1 MVQKY
6 LGMQVLLWNYPG
18 QAFTEW
24 RPEQLINNEYIA
36 NCLNEV
42 LGQVGEKGTKA
53 LQDATLVTRH
63 QRSVRSARRAS
74 LALISWQPRSR
85 LAAPAAV

>member
-6 LGMQVLLWNYPG
+6 LGLQVLLWNYPG

-24 RPEQLINNEYIA
+24 RPEQLLNNEYIA

-42 LGQVGEKGTKA
+42 LGQVGDKGTK
-53 LQDATLVTRH
+53 DFDT
-63 QRSVRSARRAS
+63 
-74 LALISWQPRSR
+74 SR
-85 LAAPAAV
+85 PFYILGYGFRNGFWI